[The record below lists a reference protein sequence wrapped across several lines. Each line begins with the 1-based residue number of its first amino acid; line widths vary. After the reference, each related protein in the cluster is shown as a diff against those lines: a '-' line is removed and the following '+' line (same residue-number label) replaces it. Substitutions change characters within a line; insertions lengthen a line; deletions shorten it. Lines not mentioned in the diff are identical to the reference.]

1 MNRPIRVMAIS
12 CLVLFLALMVNVNYL
27 QYIAAEDLNDRGDNR
42 RVVVD
47 EYSRKRGDIVVAG
60 ESVARS
66 RKVDDQYEYL
76 RRYSEP
82 ELYANLTGYYS
93 FQYGS
98 AGLENSQNLILS
110 GNDSRLFVDRV
121 VDLVSSDEP
130 EGGSVEL
137 TIDPAAQRA
146 AYQGLLGLGEGTR
159 GAVVALDPQTGA
171 VLAMVS
177 TPSYNPNRLA
187 SHDFESVEDYYERL
201 TKDPDKPNLDRS
213 RRDVYAPGSTFKL
226 VTAAAALSE
235 EELGLSSTSMV
246 EAGPTQSFPD
256 GGSYQLTNQSN
267 TYCGAERVTMI
278 TALAASCNV
287 VFGKLGVEVGAEALA
302 AQAERF
308 GFGDD
313 NFLDDLTVVP
323 SRFSTEDPE
332 TLNGPQ
338 TAQSAIGQFDVA
350 VTPLQMAMVVAGI
363 ANNGTVMKP
372 YVVDRTYS
380 PEATVLDETD
390 PEALTENA
398 VSPEVAQELTT
409 MMVGVVEEPEGTASS
424 LAIDGAT
431 VGGKTGTAE
440 RGEEDNP
447 YAWMV
452 GFAAPAEEDPQ
463 VAVAV
468 LVQDAS
474 GVARD
479 DISGGRLAGP
489 IAKAVMEAVI
499 RR

>member
-1 MNRPIRVMAIS
+1 MAIS
-12 CLVLFLALMVNVNYL
+12 CLVLFLALMININYV
-27 QYIAAEDLNDRGDNR
+27 QYISAEDLNARGDNR

-47 EYSRKRGDIVVAG
+47 EYSRKRGNIVVAG
-60 ESVARS
+60 ESVAQS
-66 RKVDDQYEYL
+66 RKVDDEYDYL

-82 ELYANLTGYYS
+82 ELYSNLTGYYS

-110 GNDSRLFVDRV
+110 GNDPGLFVDRV

-130 EGGSVEL
+130 EGGSVAL
-137 TIDPAAQRA
+137 TVDPAAQRA
-146 AYQGLLGLGEGTR
+146 AYEGLLSLGADTN
-159 GAVVALDPQTGA
+159 GAVVALDPQSGA

-177 TPSYNPNRLA
+177 TPGYDPNRLA
-187 SHDFESVEDYYERL
+187 SHDFESVQSYYERL
-201 TKDPDKPNLDRS
+201 SADPAKPNLDRT

-226 VTAAAALSE
+226 ITAAAALSDD
-235 EELGLSSTSMV
+235 ELDLDAQSV
-246 EAGPTQSFPD
+246 VRAGATLGFAD
-256 GGSYQLTNQSN
+256 GGGYQLTNQSN
-267 TYCGAERVTMI
+267 TYCGAETLSMT

-287 VFGKLGVEVGAEALA
+287 VFGRLGLEVGAQALA

-313 NFLDDLTVVP
+313 NYLDELTVVP
-323 SRFSTEDPE
+323 SRFGNAEPD
-332 TLNGPQ
+332 TLNGPE

-350 VTPLQMAMVVAGI
+350 ATPLQMAMVVAGI
-363 ANNGTVMKP
+363 ANDGTVMKP

-380 PEATVLDETD
+380 PDATVLEETD
-390 PEALTENA
+390 PEVFTAEA
-398 VSPEVAQELTT
+398 VTPEVAAELRE
-409 MMVGVVEEPEGTASS
+409 MMVGVVEAPEGTAGSV
-424 LAIDGAT
+424 AIDGAV

-452 GFAAPAEEDPQ
+452 AFAGADEPA

-474 GVARD
+474 GVAPS
-479 DISGGRLAGP
+479 DISGGGLAGP
-489 IAKAVMEAVI
+489 IARDVMQAVVQP
-499 RR
+499 